1 MKCKSWGRQREIGN
15 DKCSQKLCSKTSI
28 RFWSPNIPG
37 TRETQKRRPRPSSI
51 SIGRLSSRP
60 LVRPAHHYF
69 HPFPRPRSLNDY
81 IATRRP
87 PPISSTRSRISFPGD
102 RSDTSSRVSF
112 TNFPTNYLLPG
123 KNYNSRDSPYHCF
136 LSGDSTGIL
145 YPRLPFINTFFP
157 PTPSS

>member
-1 MKCKSWGRQREIGN
+1 MTDALTEVGDPSPPQSQSASQPGETVSDRDTADDR
-15 DKCSQKLCSKTSI
+15 CS
-28 RFWSPNIPG
+28 
-37 TRETQKRRPRPSSI
+37 PR
-51 SIGRLSSRP
+51 LLRP
-60 LVRPAHHYF
+60 LSPTPLAER
-69 HPFPRPRSLNDY
+69 LY
-81 IATRRP
+81 ITTRRP

-157 PTPSS
+157 PTLSS